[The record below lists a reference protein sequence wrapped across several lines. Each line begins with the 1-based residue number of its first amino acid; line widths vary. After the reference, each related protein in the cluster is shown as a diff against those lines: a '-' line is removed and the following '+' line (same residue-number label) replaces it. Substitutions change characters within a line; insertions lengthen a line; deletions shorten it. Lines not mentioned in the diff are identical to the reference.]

1 MIGRPG
7 KWPWKNCSLK
17 LTALIATI
25 SSPTTRLFTRST
37 SSSG

>member
-17 LTALIATI
+17 LTALTARI
-25 SSPTTRLFTRST
+25 SSPIVRLSTRST